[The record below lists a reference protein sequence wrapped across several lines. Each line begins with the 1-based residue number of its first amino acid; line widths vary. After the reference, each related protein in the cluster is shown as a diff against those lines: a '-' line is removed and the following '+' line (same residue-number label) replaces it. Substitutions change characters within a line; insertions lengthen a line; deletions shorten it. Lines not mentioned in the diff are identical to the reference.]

1 MTFTKKRSNSKQ
13 EIPTASMPDIIFMLL
28 LFFMVATTLRE
39 VDVYVKFKLPEA
51 VAIEK
56 IENKRLISYIW
67 VGQSGRIQLNDN
79 IVQIEDIQDIM
90 YKKRVELP
98 NVIVSLR
105 IDKGSDMGIVN
116 DIQQALRKA
125 DARRINYSSMLKQLC
140 SIHWSLVSK

>member
-1 MTFTKKRSNSKQ
+1 MNFKKKRANSKQ
-13 EIPTASMPDIIFMLL
+13 EIPTSSMPDIIFMLL

-39 VDVYVKFKLPEA
+39 VDVYVKYKLPEA
-51 VAIEK
+51 KAIEK

-67 VGQSGRIQLNDN
+67 VGKSGKIQLNDN
-79 IVQIEDIQDIM
+79 IVALDEIQDIM

-105 IDKGSDMGIVN
+105 IDKESDMGVVT

-125 DARRINYSSMLKQLC
+125 STLRINYSSMLKQ
-140 SIHWSLVSK
+140 

>member
-1 MTFTKKRSNSKQ
+1 MTFEKKRSNSKQ

-67 VGQSGRIQLNDN
+67 VGQSGRTQLNDN

-105 IDKGSDMGIVN
+105 VDKGSDMGIIN

-125 DARRINYSSMLKQLC
+125 DARRINYSAMLKL
-140 SIHWSLVSK
+140 